1 VGNARLLRMPCGR
14 HRGGSFDSTA
24 RTLEERLAAR
34 PAFYRG
40 SVATLIVDGEPPEAA
55 AFAAFVG
62 VVREHGIDVRGYYG
76 DAAAAA
82 LAAPSGIPFL
92 GAPARPVAS
101 VADIA
106 QRRVARADAAAITP
120 AARSLDA
127 DFAGARADLAQRRK
141 TRTVKVTAVAVRS
154 APRGID
160 AAVTRYYRG
169 TVRGGQS
176 IQQVGNIVVVG
187 DVNPGAELIA
197 SGDVVVFGT
206 LRGTAHAGA
215 QGDRGARVTA
225 LQLAATQLRIATCIA
240 AGDDARKREPE
251 EARIEGDRIV
261 IVPLIGPRV

>member
-1 VGNARLLRMPCGR
+1 MLRGTPEGLEFVFQ
-14 HRGGSFDSTA
+14 GGSFDTVA
-24 RTLEERLAAR
+24 RALEERLAAR

-40 SVATLIVDGEPPEAA
+40 SVATVVVDGEPPEAA

-76 DAAAAA
+76 LPQSEE

-92 GAPARPVAS
+92 GAPTRPVAP

-106 QRRVARADAAAITP
+106 QRRVARSIDAQATSS

-127 DFAGARADLAQRRK
+127 DFAGARADLAERRK
-141 TRTVKVTAVAVRS
+141 KRAVKVTAVA
-154 APRGID
+154 PRLHAREID

-215 QGDRGARVTA
+215 QGDRGARVAA

-240 AGDDARKREPE
+240 AGDDSRRHVPE

-261 IVPLIGPRV
+261 IVPLPGSA